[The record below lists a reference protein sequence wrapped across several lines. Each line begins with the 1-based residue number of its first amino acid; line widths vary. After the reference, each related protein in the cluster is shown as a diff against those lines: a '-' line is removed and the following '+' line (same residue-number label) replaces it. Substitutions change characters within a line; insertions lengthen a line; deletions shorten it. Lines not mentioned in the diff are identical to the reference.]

1 MRGTTDTEGKG
12 EKRVK
17 ESGRNPLTSAVFIPL
32 LYTVSLCLS
41 LSRSR
46 SPPLAHPHPLTSP
59 LLPSERAPT
68 GTIDRSLPIPV
79 RDADPAESREI
90 IMREKEE
97 RWEGSLGVMANTCV
111 WSVTTRFECWN
122 VYIGDNRRP
131 PSRPSLTAYPSIFFS
146 TVTRIIVPLF
156 TENLPGLVG
165 KFRKL
170 FYRYSS
176 SATILLA
183 IFRDGKMALSS
194 RHTRFE

>member
-1 MRGTTDTEGKG
+1 MKVGEREKKKEERGGGRRMRGTTDTEGKG

-46 SPPLAHPHPLTSP
+46 SSPLAHPHPLTSP

-97 RWEGSLGVMANTCV
+97 R
-111 WSVTTRFECWN
+111 
-122 VYIGDNRRP
+122 
-131 PSRPSLTAYPSIFFS
+131 
-146 TVTRIIVPLF
+146 
-156 TENLPGLVG
+156 
-165 KFRKL
+165 
-170 FYRYSS
+170 
-176 SATILLA
+176 
-183 IFRDGKMALSS
+183 
-194 RHTRFE
+194 